1 MTKERAS
8 ILRHNLH
15 CMRIKSSSD
24 LLQMFNVY
32 FYCPTARRRRVVAG
46 IAQGAVVTGATLPS
60 GLKVPQIHKKNEQ
73 WMVFGKSLVL
83 VYKENE
89 FTKLS

>member
-1 MTKERAS
+1 MSTS
-8 ILRHNLH
+8 IVRLRGADAL
-15 CMRIKSSSD
+15 
-24 LLQMFNVY
+24 F
-32 FYCPTARRRRVVAG
+32 AG

>member
-1 MTKERAS
+1 MSTS
-8 ILRHNLH
+8 IVR
-15 CMRIKSSSD
+15 
-24 LLQMFNVY
+24 LQGADVLF
-32 FYCPTARRRRVVAG
+32 AG

-60 GLKVPQIHKKNEQ
+60 GLRVPPTHEKNEQ

-89 FTKLS
+89 FTKIS